1 MFLLCLYALS
11 LVSGLDVNA
20 TLPEKL
26 RLYQKAS
33 GIHEQELS
41 EIFHRSLKGKFSFDS
56 TENVT
61 VKANM
66 ITRIQNFVTL
76 VPLEVGMCIL
86 LFLLTRLS
94 MLMLSWMAVFSCVW
108 NLVFIISQEIFHKM
122 PWAYFLMHK
131 LCPQRLFNDEICMKL
146 YWTLGGPE
154 IKLI

>member
-26 RLYQKAS
+26 RLYKKAS

-41 EIFHRSLKGKFSFDS
+41 EIFERSLKGEFPFDS
-56 TENVT
+56 TESVT

-76 VPLEVGMCIL
+76 VPLEVGMFIL

-94 MLMLSWMAVFSCVW
+94 MLVLSWMVVFSCAW
-108 NLVFIISQEIFHKM
+108 NLVFITSQAMFHKM
-122 PWAYFLMHK
+122 PWAHIFWCINFQRCYTLKVSIWWLHHLRFYFK
-131 LCPQRLFNDEICMKL
+131 R
-146 YWTLGGPE
+146 
-154 IKLI
+154 